1 MPKFPVLAKSLPQSF
16 YICGMALKT
25 KVKVGNI
32 TNLSDARYCAGMGV
46 DMLGFPVS
54 GPNGVS
60 LEKFKEINGWVTGPE
75 LVLEIDSPENAA
87 ELAQQFY
94 GNHIEIEA
102 ALLPSLKD
110 IKDISLLVRV
120 DLSEWK
126 KTSSLLHPFKQYI
139 RFLVVKDY
147 LDASI
152 KVLKEVALD
161 YSILAEYSSNDGALE
176 ELLDLPIEGIAL
188 KGGEELKPGLK
199 DYEQLSGI
207 LEKLEVD

>member
-1 MPKFPVLAKSLPQSF
+1 
-16 YICGMALKT
+16 MALKT

-46 DMLGFPVS
+46 DLLGFPVS
-54 GPNGVS
+54 GPNAIS

-75 LVLEIDSPENAA
+75 LVLEIDSSENAA
-87 ELAQQFY
+87 ELVQQFY
-94 GNHIEIEA
+94 GNHIEIESS
-102 ALLPSLKD
+102 LLPSLKD
-110 IKDISLLVRV
+110 VKDISLLVRV

-139 RFLVVKDY
+139 KYLVVKDY

-161 YSILAEYSSNDGALE
+161 YSILAEYSSSDGSLE
-176 ELLDLPIEGIAL
+176 ELLDLPVEGVAL

-199 DYEQLSGI
+199 DYEELSGI
-207 LEKLEVD
+207 LEKLEAE

>member
-1 MPKFPVLAKSLPQSF
+1 
-16 YICGMALKT
+16 MALKT

-207 LEKLEVD
+207 LEKLEVE

>member
-1 MPKFPVLAKSLPQSF
+1 
-16 YICGMALKT
+16 MALKT

-54 GPNGVS
+54 GTNGLS

-207 LEKLEVD
+207 LEKLEVE

>member
-1 MPKFPVLAKSLPQSF
+1 
-16 YICGMALKT
+16 MALKT

-32 TNLSDARYCAGMGV
+32 THLSDARYCAGMGV

-54 GPNGVS
+54 GANGIS

-75 LVLEIDSPENAA
+75 LVLEIDSPENAT
-87 ELAQQFY
+87 ELAEQFF

-102 ALLPSLKD
+102 SLLPLIKD
-110 IKDISLLVRV
+110 IKDLSLLVRV

-139 RFLVVKDY
+139 RFLVIKDY
-147 LDASI
+147 MDASI
-152 KVLKEVALD
+152 KILKEVALD
-161 YSILAEYSSNDGALE
+161 YSILAEYGPDDGPID
-176 ELLDLPIEGIAL
+176 ELLELPVEGVAL

-199 DYEQLSGI
+199 DYEQLSAI
-207 LEKLEVD
+207 LEKLETE

>member
-1 MPKFPVLAKSLPQSF
+1 
-16 YICGMALKT
+16 MALKT

-54 GPNGVS
+54 GTNGLS

-161 YSILAEYSSNDGALE
+161 YSILAEYS
-176 ELLDLPIEGIAL
+176 
-188 KGGEELKPGLK
+188 
-199 DYEQLSGI
+199 
-207 LEKLEVD
+207 

>member
-1 MPKFPVLAKSLPQSF
+1 
-16 YICGMALKT
+16 MALKT

-46 DMLGFPVS
+46 DMLGFPIS
-54 GPNGVS
+54 GPNGLS

-87 ELAQQFY
+87 ELAEQFY

-110 IKDISLLVRV
+110 IKGISLLVRV

-176 ELLDLPIEGIAL
+176 ELLDLPIKGIAL

>member
-1 MPKFPVLAKSLPQSF
+1 
-16 YICGMALKT
+16 MALKT

-54 GPNGVS
+54 GPDGVS
-60 LEKFKEINGWVTGPE
+60 LEKFKEINGWVKGPE
-75 LVLEIDSPENAA
+75 LVLEIDSAENAA
-87 ELAQQFY
+87 ELSQQFY

-110 IKDISLLVRV
+110 MKDISLLVRV

-126 KTSSLLHPFKQYI
+126 KTSSLLHPYKQYI
-139 RFLVVKDY
+139 RYVVVKDY

-161 YSILAEYSSNDGALE
+161 YSILAEYSSDDGALE
-176 ELLDLPIEGIAL
+176 ELLDLPVEGIAL
-188 KGGEELKPGLK
+188 KGGAELKPGLK

-207 LEKLEVD
+207 LEKLEIE